1 MTVRAALGHNPWL
14 VRPLP
19 GRGELIAGI
28 TLHSTRSGA
37 SDDEYDDGPGTER
50 WGMHPDNGS
59 AAQGWGTFWDRL
71 IWRDGTRL
79 ICTDVDREYAS
90 WTAGFGNVGPPTAWA
105 LGHYYVQIELSQSRP
120 DQPFSDASIEEL
132 AKETG
137 ELSRRYDFP
146 IVRIPFVTQQENPKP
161 RGITTHEG
169 SANGVKLGKSD
180 PGDLFPWATFTEKA
194 QAYKSEGDPMSE
206 DKIRSTIL
214 DWSQSDDFG
223 EAVLAAI
230 STRGYKITTERLN
243 HAIVIRERV
252 DAAIARLM
260 QAGSSTELADVETT
274 LAAINTVLDDLAN
287 RETP

>member
-79 ICTDVDREYAS
+79 ICTDVDREFAS
-90 WTAGFGNVGPPTAWA
+90 WTAGFGNVGAPTEWA
-105 LGHYYVQIELSQSRP
+105 LGHYYIQYEVSQSRP
-120 DQPFSDASIEEL
+120 DQPFSLASIDSL
-132 AKETG
+132 AQGVAEDAQT
-137 ELSRRYDFP
+137 YNFP
-146 IVRIPFVTQQENPKP
+146 IERIHFVTQQEIPPP

-169 SANGVKLGKSD
+169 SANGIKLGKTD
-180 PGDLFPWATFTEKA
+180 PGELFPWGTFLELA

-223 EAVLAAI
+223 EAVIAAI
-230 STRGYKITTERLN
+230 STRGYKTTTERLN
-243 HAIVIRERV
+243 YAIVIRERV

-260 QAGSSTELADVETT
+260 QAGSSTQLADVETT
-274 LAAINTVLDDLAN
+274 LAAINTVLDGLAKN
-287 RETP
+287 ETP